1 MFQLILQATL
11 FQWCFH
17 YEIQSPELNKMVE
30 GTVKHRY
37 NIIIN
42 VRAYVRTLQAQ
53 SLLVVEIVSLSM
65 GHYAMKPKINPPDTI
80 SMLPDFS
87 ARRGS

>member
-37 NIIIN
+37 NIIARIREN
-42 VRAYVRTLQAQ
+42 IAGA
-53 SLLVVEIVSLSM
+53 E
-65 GHYAMKPKINPPDTI
+65 
-80 SMLPDFS
+80 S
-87 ARRGS
+87 AGSGNSIFEYGPLCNEAKD